1 MLFFAFLLPVAK
13 PAGNIPVFE
22 RRLLLGKCKKSACG
36 GVGSVLLYASFL
48 RSLPHGVTVAQL
60 TLDQFVKVRILVRQ
74 PIWMDCGGARNPF
87 FARLEVPRW

>member
-1 MLFFAFLLPVAK
+1 MLFFVFLLPVAK

-22 RRLLLGKCKKSACG
+22 RRLLLGRCKKSACG

-48 RSLPHGVTVAQL
+48 RLLPHGVTVAQL